1 MKGDIG
7 GAVAGAGT
15 SSVEVESQL
24 IGIALGCAVDC
35 IDSLAVAVA
44 VVRCVDET
52 NIKVADDVLTLLII
66 SSFVHLLALLL
77 MYRKNNDVSV

>member
-24 IGIALGCAVDC
+24 IGIALGCAVD
-35 IDSLAVAVA
+35 SLAVA
-44 VVRCVDET
+44 VVRCVGET